1 MIGSSKRTAIPA
13 VGLALLFVLTGGLV
27 TGARA
32 AAKPKAKV
40 EIKIATIAT
49 DGSTWMKIMDQL
61 DSEIRE
67 KTAGEV
73 GLKFYPG
80 GVQGDDSVV
89 LKKIRAGQLHG
100 GGFTGVGL
108 GEIAPGLRVLEI
120 PFTFR
125 SAEEV
130 HAVREQMEPELD
142 KMLSDAGFELLGWA
156 DVGFVY
162 LFTKDPVGSIADLKK
177 VKMWLWEGDPLAET
191 LLRSVGVSPV
201 PLPITDVVT
210 SLQTGLID
218 GVYTSPMGC
227 ISLQWF
233 TRVGYMTDLPVTHAN
248 GAVVVTKKIFDTISP
263 ASQAIVKES
272 AKKYFTMLNEATGK
286 EGAASMT
293 TLKEKGI
300 QTVALNET
308 DKNGFD
314 AVGKTVR
321 EKLVG
326 TLYTQAVL
334 DHTLQVLADVRSGKA
349 AGKP

>member
-1 MIGSSKRTAIPA
+1 MTGSRWIAPA
-13 VGLALLFVLTGGLV
+13 AAGLALVMAI
-27 TGARA
+27 GAQA
-32 AAKPKAKV
+32 ATKPRAKV

-61 DSEIRE
+61 DAEIRE

-80 GVQGDDSVV
+80 GVQGEDSVV
-89 LKKIRAGQLHG
+89 LKKIRSGQLHG

-108 GEIAPGLRVLEI
+108 GEIAPSLRVLEI

-125 SAEEV
+125 SVDEV
-130 HAVREQMEPELD
+130 HAVRERMGTELE
-142 KMLSDAGFELLGWA
+142 KMLNDAGFELLGWA

-162 LFTKDPVGSIADLKK
+162 LFTKEPVTSIADLKK

-191 LLRSVGVSPV
+191 LLRTVGVSPV

-210 SLQTGLID
+210 SLQTGMID

-248 GAVVVTKKIFDTISP
+248 GAVVVTRKIFDQLSP
-263 ASQAIVKES
+263 SAQAIVKES
-272 AKKYFTMLNEATGK
+272 ATKYFAMLNAATDR
-286 EGAASMT
+286 ESAAGLA
-293 TLKEKGI
+293 TLQERGI
-300 QTVALNET
+300 KSVALNET
-308 DKNGFD
+308 DKDGID
-314 AVGKTVR
+314 SVGKTVR
-321 EKLVG
+321 GKLVG
-326 TLYTQAVL
+326 VLYTQEVL
-334 DHTLQVLADVRSGKA
+334 DRTLQVLADVR
-349 AGKP
+349 AGEAGGSR

>member
-1 MIGSSKRTAIPA
+1 MTGSRRFAPA
-13 VGLALLFVLTGGLV
+13 LAAGLALLVLTGTALSA
-27 TGARA
+27 T
-32 AAKPKAKV
+32 KPKAKV

-49 DGSTWMKIMDQL
+49 EGSTWMKIMEQFDA
-61 DSEIRE
+61 EVRE

-73 GLKFYPG
+73 GFKFYPG
-80 GVQGDDSVV
+80 GVLGDDSDV
-89 LKKIRAGQLHG
+89 LKKIRTSGQIQG

-125 SAEEV
+125 SADEV
-130 HAVREQMEPELD
+130 HAVRDRMSAELE
-142 KMLSDAGFELLGWA
+142 KMLSDAGFELIGWA

-162 LFTKDPVGSIADLKK
+162 LFTKEPVGSIADLKK
-177 VKMWLWEGDPLAET
+177 VKMWLWQGDPLAET
-191 LLRSVGVSPV
+191 LLRTVGVSPV

-210 SLQTGLID
+210 SLQTGLIN

-233 TRVGYMTDLPVTHAN
+233 TRVGYMTDIPVTHAN
-248 GAVVVTKKIFDTISP
+248 GAVVVTKKSFDSISP

-272 AKKYFTMLNEATGK
+272 AKKYFDMLNEATAK
-286 EGAASMT
+286 EGAASLT

-300 QTVALNET
+300 KSVALDEA
-308 DKNGFD
+308 DKSGFD

-334 DHTLQVLADVRSGKA
+334 DRTLQTLADVRSGKA

>member
-1 MIGSSKRTAIPA
+1 MTGSRWIAPA
-13 VGLALLFVLTGGLV
+13 AAGLALVMAI
-27 TGARA
+27 GAQA
-32 AAKPKAKV
+32 ATKPRAKV

-61 DSEIRE
+61 DAEIRE

-80 GVQGDDSVV
+80 GVQGEDSVV
-89 LKKIRAGQLHG
+89 LKKIRSGQLHG

-108 GEIAPGLRVLEI
+108 GEIAPSLRVLEI

-125 SAEEV
+125 SVDEV
-130 HAVREQMEPELD
+130 HAVRERMGPELE
-142 KMLSDAGFELLGWA
+142 KMLNDAGFELLGWA

-162 LFTKDPVGSIADLKK
+162 LFTKEPVTSIADLKK

-191 LLRSVGVSPV
+191 LLRTVGVSPV

-210 SLQTGLID
+210 SLQTGMID

-248 GAVVVTKKIFDTISP
+248 GAVVVTRKIFDQLSP
-263 ASQAIVKES
+263 SAQAIVKES
-272 AKKYFTMLNEATGK
+272 ATKYFAMLNAATDR
-286 EGAASMT
+286 ESAAGLA
-293 TLKEKGI
+293 TLQERGI
-300 QTVALNET
+300 KSVALNET
-308 DKNGFD
+308 DKDGFD
-314 AVGKTVR
+314 SVGKTVR
-321 EKLVG
+321 GKLVG
-326 TLYTQAVL
+326 VLYTQEVL
-334 DHTLQVLADVRSGKA
+334 DRTLQVLADVR
-349 AGKP
+349 AGEAGGSR